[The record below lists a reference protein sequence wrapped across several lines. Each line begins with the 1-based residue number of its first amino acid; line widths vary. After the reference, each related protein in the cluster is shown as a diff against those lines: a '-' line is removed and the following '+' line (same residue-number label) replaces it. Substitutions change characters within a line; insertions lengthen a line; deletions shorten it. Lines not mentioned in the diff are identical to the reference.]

1 MMDFNLISRPEKGEF
16 IAMSTSANHS
26 TDVLREWRESATFWH
41 KHYPTIRTMFAPVT
55 KALIETAK
63 IIEGDVVL
71 DVAGGSGEPSLT
83 IAELIRP
90 RGLVTCTDAVADM
103 VAAAKAEAEQRG
115 LLNIEFR
122 QCLAD
127 SLPFEKHTFDATVCR
142 LGVMFFPDVPA
153 ALREM
158 IRVTKSEGAIAFAV
172 WGRSEVNPFGYLV
185 TNVLS
190 QYIEIRPAPSA
201 APGAFRFAE
210 PGKLSSMLS
219 EAGVA
224 QVRDRLLNFR
234 IEAPLNAEQ
243 FWEMRS
249 QTSGTLREKL
259 ANLPAEQA
267 EKIRLDVL
275 DAVQEFFPN
284 GQMSFPAEMLIVSGH
299 VR

>member
-1 MMDFNLISRPEKGEF
+1 
-16 IAMSTSANHS
+16 MSTSANYS
-26 TDVLREWRESATFWH
+26 TDVLREWEQSAAFWRV
-41 KHYPTIRTMFAPVT
+41 HYPTIRTMFAPVT
-55 KALIETAK
+55 RALIEDAR

-90 RGLVTCTDAVADM
+90 RGLVTCTDAVAEM
-103 VAAAKAEAEQRG
+103 VAAAKDEAKRRG

-158 IRVTKSEGAIAFAV
+158 IRVTKSEGRIALVV
-172 WGRSEVNPFGYLV
+172 WGRSEANPFGNIV
-185 TNVLS
+185 TNILA
-190 QYIEIRPAPSA
+190 QYTETPPALPD

-210 PGKLSSMLS
+210 PGTLASALAD
-219 EAGVA
+219 AGVV
-224 QVRDRLLNFR
+224 QVRERQLNFR
-234 IEAPLNAEQ
+234 IEAPLSPEQ
-243 FWEMRS
+243 FWDTRS

-259 ANLPAEQA
+259 ANLPSEQA
-267 EKIRLDVL
+267 QKIRSDVL
-275 DAVQEFFPN
+275 QAVQEFFPN
-284 GQMSFPAEMLIVSGH
+284 GQMSFPAQMLIVSGD
-299 VR
+299 VP

>member
-1 MMDFNLISRPEKGEF
+1 
-16 IAMSTSANHS
+16 MSTPANYS
-26 TDVLREWRESATFWH
+26 TDVLREWKESAAFWH
-41 KHYPTIRTMFAPVT
+41 AHYQTIRTMFAPVT
-55 KALIETAK
+55 RALIEDAR

-90 RGLVTCTDAVADM
+90 RGLVTCTDAVAEM
-103 VAAAKAEAEQRG
+103 VAAAKSEAERRG

-122 QCLAD
+122 QCLAE

-158 IRVTKSEGAIAFAV
+158 IRVTKSEGTIAFVV
-172 WGRSEVNPFGYLV
+172 WGRSEANPFGYIV
-185 TNVLS
+185 TNILAR
-190 QYIEIRPAPSA
+190 YTETPPALPD

-210 PGKLSSMLS
+210 PGKLAGALA
-219 EAGVA
+219 EAGVV
-224 QVRDRLLNFR
+224 QVRERRLNFR
-234 IEAPLNAEQ
+234 IEAPLSPEQ
-243 FWEMRS
+243 FWETRS

-259 ANLPAEQA
+259 ANLPSEQA
-267 EKIRLDVL
+267 QKIRSDVL
-275 DAVQEFFPN
+275 EAVQEFFPN
-284 GQMSFPAEMLIVSGH
+284 GQMSFPAQMLIVSGE